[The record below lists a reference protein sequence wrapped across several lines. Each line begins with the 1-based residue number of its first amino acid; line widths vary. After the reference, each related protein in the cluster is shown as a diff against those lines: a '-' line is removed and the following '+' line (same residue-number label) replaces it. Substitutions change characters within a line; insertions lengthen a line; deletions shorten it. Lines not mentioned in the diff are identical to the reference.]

1 MFDEVST
8 AAADSSVW
16 WVDLSVQNLM
26 IQETSPGVDGQ
37 QYTLRFTA
45 DIGDIADIPSFDLPF
60 LFYNGWW
67 HFNVVIPVYNSV

>member
-1 MFDEVST
+1 
-8 AAADSSVW
+8 
-16 WVDLSVQNLM
+16 M

-60 LFYNGWW
+60 LFYNG
-67 HFNVVIPVYNSV
+67 